1 MTETMTAA
9 EYQAQGGKPPKLSK
23 SEQIARTFALHIRA
37 RKLPAPRCK
46 FHPDGE
52 LRFMAGEVVER
63 QNKRLKRP
71 NASPSWR
78 FDFAW
83 PELMVAVEVEG
94 VTVRKGADGKT
105 QLGGRHAHITG
116 FKDDCEKYAW
126 AAVMG
131 WRVLRFEQSQVV
143 SGFAVDMLVRLWAT
157 LEAPRVYVSGLT
169 LKPEDL
175 EQLKPGPIQHARP
188 FADLDSRRFAA
199 REAAGVFVPPQHR
212 AAELQQAGHTDELN
226 FGGVLDRDP
235 F

>member
-9 EYQAQGGKPPKLSK
+9 EYQAQGAKPPKVSK

-37 RKLPAPRCK
+37 RKLPEPRCR
-46 FHPDGE
+46 FHPEGE
-52 LRFMAGEVVER
+52 LRFMAGEVIER
-63 QNKRLKRP
+63 QNRRLKRRT
-71 NASPSWR
+71 ASPSWR

-83 PELMVAVEVEG
+83 PDRLIAVEVEG
-94 VTVRKGADGKT
+94 VSVRKDATTGKT

-143 SGFAVDMLVRLWAT
+143 KGFAIDMLVRLWHA
-157 LEAPRVYVSGLT
+157 LEVNTGAVVMEALRELEPPRGPGNRLLT
-169 LKPEDL
+169 PAEAF
-175 EQLKPGPIQHARP
+175 GPRITTE
-188 FADLDSRRFAA
+188 LD
-199 REAAGVFVPPQHR
+199 
-212 AAELQQAGHTDELN
+212 
-226 FGGVLDRDP
+226 FGGKLDRDP